1 MSAVNRTLALV
12 ATLTSLA
19 LAAPSAAF
27 ARESLLARAVSCRI
41 DDGAVATL
49 MAGLAAEDAGMTSPA
64 QAFAAPSGNLY
75 RLARPVSALGAA
87 TDAIYVSPGRIA
99 MVVSGQALAAVSAR
113 LRLEPAPYGPAE
125 RSIDEG
131 RTLIAYELHQ
141 DGLEG
146 NVLVG
151 CAYGAPAALA
161 WLGDDMAG
169 F

>member
-1 MSAVNRTLALV
+1 LSVVNRTLALV
-12 ATLTSLA
+12 ATLAA
-19 LAAPSAAF
+19 LAAPSAVL

-41 DDGAVATL
+41 DDSAVATL
-49 MAGLAAEDAGMTSPA
+49 MAGLAAEDAGMKSPA

-75 RLARPVSALGAA
+75 RLAAPVSALGAS
-87 TDAIYVSPGRIA
+87 TDTIYVSPSRIA
-99 MVVSGQALAAVSAR
+99 MVVSGEALAAVSAR
-113 LRLEPAPYGPAE
+113 LQLEPSSYGPAE

-131 RTLIAYELHQ
+131 RTLIAYQLHQ
-141 DGLEG
+141 GGLDGK
-146 NVLVG
+146 VLVG